1 MITFTF
7 KDDLSARAL
16 TFIVPDRE
24 ASKLVAS
31 FSMFMLAAGYSQKT
45 IDGAFAEMVVLDT
58 VINPPPLTDGET
70 SSTQIWTRKD
80 GRLVRIDRAQDE

>member
-58 VINPPPLTDGET
+58 VINRPAIDKDSWSLGPWIQGG
-70 SSTQIWTRKD
+70 IRKP
-80 GRLVRIDRAQDE
+80 E